1 MRMDPISAAII
12 SGLVAGATR
21 VSADALSDAYSALKT
36 MITRRFGGDSGLTN
50 AIEAVERAP
59 ESQARQ
65 QVLREEVASAGAD
78 QDRNI
83 LAAADALLDE
93 IRTRPGGQQLIQQ
106 VISGSGTA
114 AGRDVIVHPGGSIA
128 GRDLHQTDFDL
139 HQTIGPTEFRT
150 NTMIGK
156 VLMVVG
162 TLVAL
167 GGFAFFAFN
176 MLLLFNG
183 EINPGRGF
191 PPGLIMG
198 LGVFFAGGLIVTV
211 AKLVDQTLS

>member
-1 MRMDPISAAII
+1 MDPISAAIVA
-12 SGLVAGATR
+12 GLLAGATK
-21 VSADALSDAYSALKT
+21 VSADAVFEAYSALKAT
-36 MITRRFGGDSGLTN
+36 IKRRFGSDSDL
-50 AIEAVERAP
+50 ARAVEAVERAP
-59 ESQARQ
+59 QSKPRQ
-65 QVLREEVASAGAD
+65 QVLREEVAWAGAG
-78 QDRNI
+78 QDPSI
-83 LAAADALLDE
+83 VAAADALLDA
-93 IRTRPGGQQLIQQ
+93 IRARPNGKQVIQQ

-139 HQTIGPTEFRT
+139 HQTIGPTEFRS

-167 GGFAFFAFN
+167 GGFAYAAFN
-176 MLLLFNG
+176 MFRLFSG
-183 EINPGRGF
+183 ELIPGRGF

-198 LGVFFAGGLIVTV
+198 MGVFFAGVLIVTV
-211 AKLVDQTLS
+211 AKLVDQTFS